1 MWCGVST
8 YYHHTPGMIKY
19 DMLCCVVWLDV
30 VCVSTCYHHIYDQG
44 WDKKMTEAGAAS
56 QHGSNT
62 TQPTRAI
69 RATLAGSNT
78 TPGYPHQPTQSKVSA
93 VWIQDIRISTV
104 WNTMQSIDTQSIK
117 TNLPNPRY
125 PVGTAHTMVSKLWHT
140 SQSTLTHTSIQLVVC
155 LTKGYINMLYT
166 A

>member
-1 MWCGVST
+1 MWCGAST

-78 TPGYPHQPTQSKVSA
+78 TPTYPTQGTHTRVSA
-93 VWIQDIRISTV
+93 VWIPGYQDIHSVEYNAKYRHRVSTPTYPIQGIQWV
-104 WNTMQSIDTQSIK
+104 
-117 TNLPNPRY
+117 LPTPHH
-125 PVGTAHTMVSKLWHT
+125 GIQTLAHKPKYLH
-140 SQSTLTHTSIQLVVC
+140 THTH
-155 LTKGYINMLYT
+155 THTHKGGRCWNAHLD
-166 A
+166 

>member
-1 MWCGVST
+1 MST
-8 YYHHTPGMIKY
+8 YHHHTPGMIKY

-93 VWIQDIRISTV
+93 VWIPGYQDIHSVEYNAKYRHTEYRHQPS
-104 WNTMQSIDTQSIK
+104 QSKVSSGY
-117 TNLPNPRY
+117 Y
-125 PVGTAHTMVSKLWHT
+125 PHHTMVSKLWHT